1 VFCAALRSIIK
12 LMAVIKS
19 ISALVF
25 YVADLNKT
33 KKFYEDLG
41 FRFGEPKG
49 DYLIAYINWFSV
61 EFHPGE
67 AKNTGGG
74 AQTQLS
80 VDDVD
85 EFYEE
90 IKSKGLRPVSEP
102 EDTTMKRREFMLL
115 DPDGYKLA
123 FFTKK

>member
-12 LMAVIKS
+12 TMAVIKS

-49 DYLIAYINWFSV
+49 DYLTAYINWFSV
-61 EFHPGE
+61 EFHPGK
-67 AKNTGGG
+67 ADSKGSG

-85 EFYEE
+85 DFYDLV
-90 IKSKGLRPVSEP
+90 KSKGLKPEGEP
-102 EDTTMKRREFMLL
+102 KDTPMKRREFILL
-115 DPDGYKLA
+115 DPDGYKLV

>member
-1 VFCAALRSIIK
+1 
-12 LMAVIKS
+12 MATIKS

-25 YVADLNKT
+25 YVKDLNKS

-41 FRFGEPKG
+41 FRFGTPKG

-61 EFHPGE
+61 ELHPGN
-67 AKNTGGG
+67 AQNTGGG

-90 IKSKGLRPVSEP
+90 VKSKGFKPEGEP
-102 EDTTMKRREFMLL
+102 KDNPIGRREFMLL
-115 DPDGYKLA
+115 DPDDYRLV

>member
-1 VFCAALRSIIK
+1 
-12 LMAVIKS
+12 MATIKS
-19 ISALVF
+19 VSALVF
-25 YVADLNKT
+25 KVKDLDKT

-41 FRFGEPKG
+41 FRFGTPKG

-61 EFHPGE
+61 EFHPGS
-67 AKNTGGG
+67 ADTKGSG

-85 EFYEE
+85 NFYEFV
-90 IKSKGLRPVSEP
+90 KSKGMKPVNEP
-102 EDTTMKRREFMLL
+102 QDTPMKRREFMLL
-115 DPDGYKLA
+115 DPDGYKLV